1 MFGIAA
7 GLGVLAI
14 AFAWFGL
21 IRSVRDKSM
30 RSLAARLGFQY
41 TDRTLPAGFPSAY
54 EPFDKIRLVWNVMQ
68 GRLKDASIVVFDG
81 VFGTG
86 RGVHRT
92 FIAVQTPGVPCPKNE
107 SFLGNVMQ
115 SSGWVALYGHQ
126 ATLNLVPWSMS
137 TERIEE
143 HLRGLKL

>member
-14 AFAWFGL
+14 AFGWIGL
-21 IRSVRDKSM
+21 MRSVRDRSM

-41 TDRTLPAGFPSAY
+41 TDRTLPASFPSDC

-68 GRLKDASIVVFDG
+68 GHRNDTTIVVFDG

-86 RGVHRT
+86 RGVYRT
-92 FIAVQTPGVPCPKNE
+92 FIAVQTPREPFPKDE
-107 SFLGNVMQ
+107 SFLGNVMK

-126 ATLNLVPWSMS
+126 ATLNLIPWSIS
-137 TERIEE
+137 TERIKE
-143 HLRGLKL
+143 HLKKLKL